1 MTWAH
6 FIYFAVASV
15 LLYAAGAAVAFTSV
29 RKKGT
34 ISVLL
39 CILGLLVFAA
49 FIAGLWISLSRPPF
63 KTLGETR
70 LWYSFF
76 VMFAGIFTYS
86 KWKYDWVLSFSAVLS
101 TVFIVINCLKP
112 QIHDQ
117 TLMPALQS
125 AWFIP
130 HVSVYMFSYA
140 MLGAAFLLAVWA
152 MFRPAE
158 KLLKDADI
166 LIYIGLAFLTFG
178 MLTGAVW
185 AKQAWGHFWNWDPK
199 ETWAALT
206 WLLYVLYIHLRL
218 FVKPLD
224 NKKIRILGGV
234 VTVAFV
240 CLQMCWWG
248 VNLLPSA
255 QDSIHVYAR

>member
-15 LLYAAGAAVAFTSV
+15 LLYVAGAAVAFTPL
-29 RKKGT
+29 RKNRS
-34 ISVLL
+34 ISILL
-39 CILGLLVFAA
+39 CTLGMLVFAS
-49 FIAGLWISLSRPPF
+49 FIAGLWISLDRPPF

-76 VMFAGIFTYS
+76 VMFAGLFTYA
-86 KWKYDWVLSFSAVLS
+86 KWKYDWVLSFSAMLS
-101 TVFIVINCLKP
+101 AVFIIINCLKP

-140 MLGAAFLLAVWA
+140 MLGAAFILALWA
-152 MFRPAE
+152 MFRPQE
-158 KLLKDADI
+158 KLLQDADR
-166 LIYIGLAFLTFG
+166 LVYVGLAFLTFG

-185 AKQAWGHFWNWDPK
+185 AKQAWGHYWNWDPK

-206 WLLYVLYIHLRL
+206 WLLNLLYLHLRL
-218 FVKPLD
+218 FVKPLN
-224 NKKIRILGGV
+224 NKKIRLLG
-234 VTVAFV
+234 TLIIIAFA

-255 QDSIHVYAR
+255 QDSVHVYAK